1 MPAQYVTSI
10 VEGQDFYVSDID
22 PTGVVSAPR
31 GSICLRVDN
40 GNALVYLN
48 ATTGTAPAVG
58 TTWTPLLLPNLGY
71 ITQLLLAANSNPALQ
86 IGPAVL
92 LDLLKFITT
101 TGAAQVSINT
111 NQAPLLLAGNGG
123 ISLTGVNAGF
133 AATNSNAID
142 VAKNAASQS
151 LAATGMGAV
160 VTATYSFPANATGV
174 DVDTSFVLT
183 NSRVVN
189 IVDAYILSGGA
200 GGAGVRVRTTVASVT
215 DAMAPSATVNGITRA
230 GVLANTV
237 FAAGATLVLRTTNG
251 TVAGTCR
258 VTYTVG

>member
-10 VEGQDFYVSDID
+10 VEGQDFYVTDID
-22 PTGVVSAPR
+22 PTGAVSAPR

-48 ATTGTAPAVG
+48 VTAGAAPAVG
-58 TTWTPLLLPNLGY
+58 TTWSPLLLPNLAY
-71 ITQLLLAANSNPALQ
+71 ITQLLLAANANPALQ

-92 LDLLKFITT
+92 LDLLAFITT

-111 NQAPLLLAGNGG
+111 SQAPLLLAGNGG
-123 ISLTGVNAGF
+123 ISLTGVSAGF
-133 AATNSNAID
+133 AATNKDAID

-151 LAATGMGAV
+151 IAATGMGAV
-160 VTATYSFPANATGV
+160 ITATYSFPANATGGA
-174 DVDTSFVLT
+174 VDTSFVLT
-183 NSRVVN
+183 NSRVVS

-200 GGAGVRVRTTVASVT
+200 GGAGVSVRTTVASVT

-237 FAAGATLVLRTTNG
+237 FAAGATLVVRTTNG
-251 TVAGTCR
+251 TTAGTCR